1 MILNNMNSDNSP
13 SISPSVRILQLT
25 PGKISWYLVNYAIFE
40 KNHLGLSSFSR
51 ISVSVSSIKVVE
63 LRSTLDHHQ
72 RYLSPPGYY
81 CDVRTPGKAL
91 MAAF

>member
-63 LRSTLDHHQ
+63 LDLGSSSAVSVTSRVL
-72 RYLSPPGYY
+72 L
-81 CDVRTPGKAL
+81 
-91 MAAF
+91 